1 MGIREWIIPQEKIFF
16 DFLERQMSCVIK
28 GAEFLSRLVHHYK
41 SIGQAHKRMKQIEHE
56 GDEIVH
62 EFFRKLDHTLITPLD
77 SEDLSSLVCL
87 LDDILDRCYAVVN
100 RLYFYKIEKPTPGI
114 KKFIVLINKQLL
126 QVEQA
131 VSHIRRMDR
140 REIDERC
147 VEVHRLEN
155 LGDELSNG
163 LTAEL
168 FIKENDIKNLIKLKE
183 IYNLLEE
190 TTDKCEDAAI
200 AIREIVTKNA

>member
-1 MGIREWIIPQEKIFF
+1 MGIREWIIPQEKIFY
-16 DFLERQMSCVIK
+16 DFLERQIK
-28 GAEFLSRLVHHYK
+28 NTLFGANFLNRLVKNYRNL
-41 SIGQAHKRMKQIEHE
+41 GAAHKRMKQIEHE

-87 LDDILDRCYAVVN
+87 FDDVLDRCYGVVN

-114 KKFIVLINKQLL
+114 KKLVVLINKQLL